1 MKHDKH
7 YSRPD
12 DDELKGKLDELQYS
26 VMVESATERPFSS
39 PYQKVEGEGIYVD
52 AGTGEPLFTTYDQFE
67 SECGWPS
74 FTQPLYD
81 NSITT
86 QPDDSHGMQRTEVR
100 SGDGDFHLGHV
111 FEDGPKDRGGLR
123 YCINGAAIR
132 FIPTEDLEAEGYDY
146 LIPYLKERQ
155 MEAKKSSTPES
166 EDARKI
172 IYVKEEQI

>member
-1 MKHDKH
+1 MKHEKH
-7 YSRPD
+7 YERPAN
-12 DDELKGKLDELQYS
+12 DELKEKLDELQYS
-26 VMVESATERPFSS
+26 VLVESATERPFSS

-81 NSITT
+81 NSVTT

-100 SGDGDFHLGHV
+100 SGDGDLHLGHV
-111 FEDGPKDRGGLR
+111 FEDGPKERGGLR

-132 FIPTEDLEAEGYDY
+132 FIPTEDLEIEGYDY
-146 LIPYLKERQ
+146 LIPYMKERQ
-155 MEAKKSSTPES
+155 REAKVNRPDNDEGQ
-166 EDARKI
+166 RRI
-172 IYVKEEQI
+172 IYVEQK